1 MRDLTVRTGMTPRA
15 LSADTAVRVPRLLAA
30 ALAVLALA
38 GCSRGVTSTPGDA
51 PNLETWVAEVKA
63 RPAPPLDPLPVMQQF
78 ETFEYAAQ
86 GLRDPFSNAFTDRS
100 NGSGPR
106 PDSDRRKQTLEQ
118 FPLDSLDM
126 VGTLGDGGSMVAL
139 VMAPDK
145 VTYRVRPG
153 AYMGQSDGRVTD
165 VLEDR
170 IELVELVPD
179 GAGGWLERPATVALE
194 DQ

>member
-1 MRDLTVRTGMTPRA
+1 MRSTYLRIPA
-15 LSADTAVRVPRLLAA
+15 IALAA
-30 ALAVLALA
+30 LALA

-51 PNLETWVAEVKA
+51 PNLEKWVADVKA

-86 GLRDPFSNAFTDRS
+86 NLRDLFSNAFSDQS
-100 NGSGPR
+100 GGSGPR
-106 PDSDRRKQTLEQ
+106 PDPDRPKQALEQ

-126 VGTLGDGGSMVAL
+126 VGTIGRGPGVVGL

-153 AYMGQSDGRVTD
+153 AFMGQNDGRVTAIY
-165 VLEDR
+165 EDR

-179 GAGGWLERPATVALE
+179 GAGGWLERPASVALA

>member
-1 MRDLTVRTGMTPRA
+1 MSKRPFTAIRPAWHAIMLVMLVA
-15 LSADTAVRVPRLLAA
+15 MSAA
-30 ALAVLALA
+30 
-38 GCSRGVTSTPGDA
+38 CSRGVTSTPGNA
-51 PNLETWVAEVKA
+51 PNLEKWVAEVKN

-86 GLRDPFSNAFTDRS
+86 NLRDPFSNAFSDQS
-100 NGSGPR
+100 GGSGPR
-106 PDSDRRKQTLEQ
+106 PDPERPKQTLEQ
-118 FPLDSLDM
+118 FPLDSLKM
-126 VGTLGDGGSMVAL
+126 VGTIGKGPGVIAL

-153 AYMGQSDGRVTD
+153 LYMGQNDGRVTA
-165 VLEDR
+165 VFEDR

-194 DQ
+194 EQ